1 MSGLYLL
8 FIILPKLIE
17 CDGAGGGDVQGIHAV
32 GHWDAHGII
41 AMLDGV
47 IGQAGVALGAED
59 YRKLFLRRGDGDV
72 LMLGEWNHAAPSRRY
87 LKPSPCRKLCQPSG
101 RYVHG
106 T

>member
-17 CDGAGGGDVQGIHAV
+17 RDGAGSSDVQGIHAV

-41 AMLDGV
+41 AVLDGV
-47 IGQAGVALGAED
+47 IGKPVALGAED
-59 YRKLFLRRGDGDV
+59 YRKLFLRRETGIGSAI
-72 LMLGEWNHAAPSRRY
+72 AAV